1 MKFKGYSDE
10 TLLAQLKGRFSVSYR
25 IAADEQTA
33 LEMAKNICVEQTV
46 EFPAAHIE
54 CNAIHSDI
62 IGRLE
67 QFEACEGGYRA
78 LISYSD
84 QSATE
89 EFAQFFNVVFGNSSL
104 LPGITVASFGSAL
117 IAALVLGLV
126 NMLVKPVLVLLTLP
140 ITIVTL
146 GLFLIVINALLFWLV
161 GSVLKGFQVNG
172 FWWAVGG
179 AFLYSIISGLL
190 TKLIP

>member
-1 MKFKGYSDE
+1 MVALILVWILNAVA
-10 TLLAQLKGRFSVSYR
+10 LLAVAY
-25 IAADEQTA
+25 
-33 LEMAKNICVEQTV
+33 
-46 EFPAAHIE
+46 
-54 CNAIHSDI
+54 
-62 IGRLE
+62 
-67 QFEACEGGYRA
+67 
-78 LISYSD
+78 
-84 QSATE
+84 
-89 EFAQFFNVVFGNSSL
+89 L
-104 LPGITVASFGSAL
+104 LPGIVVASFGSAL

-146 GLFLIVINALLFWLV
+146 GLFLIVINALLFWFV

-179 AFLYSIISGLL
+179 AILYNIISGLL